1 MSGQFT
7 VFLQT
12 LSGLSSLSI
21 RFIRIAIAIVLIWIG
36 GLKVY
41 NYEAEGIVPFVANS
55 PLMSFFYANPSEY
68 KPYMQKEGEANPEK
82 IAWHTANHTYLF
94 SYGLGTVLVAIGIM
108 LLLNTYQPA
117 IGMAGATLV
126 ILMSL
131 VTLSFLITTKD
142 SWVPDLGDPNH
153 GFPLLSARGRL
164 VIKDL
169 IMMAGAFAALCDSA
183 RQYLIRKKQP
193 IHL

>member
-55 PLMSFFYANPSEY
+55 PLMSFFYASPSEY
-68 KPYMQKEGEANPEK
+68 KPYMQKEGKQIQRKSP
-82 IAWHTANHTYLF
+82 
-94 SYGLGTVLVAIGIM
+94 GIPP
-108 LLLNTYQPA
+108 T
-117 IGMAGATLV
+117 
-126 ILMSL
+126 ILIY
-131 VTLSFLITTKD
+131 FLTD
-142 SWVPDLGDPNH
+142 
-153 GFPLLSARGRL
+153 
-164 VIKDL
+164 
-169 IMMAGAFAALCDSA
+169 
-183 RQYLIRKKQP
+183 
-193 IHL
+193 